1 MLLAQCGQAED
12 STWLVNRTGQRR
24 SLVWCVAGV
33 GVKEVAYI
41 VRRLITYRKYE

>member
-24 SLVWCVAGV
+24 SLVWCVAG
-33 GVKEVAYI
+33 GWGEGGGLHCQEVDYI
-41 VRRLITYRKYE
+41 QDI